1 VNLWREPLSLDK
13 KGTLTP
19 EKRTL
24 CKTLMSQVVT
34 FPETVFPFVAIYS
47 AGTSTYKMPPTE
59 FLDKNN
65 IPQQLKPTS
74 TPSHLHKKGMSTGP
88 LVFPKLIVIQCRF
101 SSIATFKNIVT
112 GFKNMSTATWAVAL
126 SAGEESGWPAFFKQ
140 VGQLSLESRVWNQM
154 KVRLQCCMNSAAS
167 SSLQRNWG
175 LDDWT
180 HSILTFGQFS
190 VHNSIGALH
199 M

>member
-1 VNLWREPLSLDK
+1 
-13 KGTLTP
+13 
-19 EKRTL
+19 
-24 CKTLMSQVVT
+24 MSQVVT
-34 FPETVFPFVAIYS
+34 FPRNCLPLCSYIQQEQAHTKCLQLNFWITTTTFPS
-47 AGTSTYKMPPTE
+47 SWNP
-59 FLDKNN
+59 L
-65 IPQQLKPTS
+65 TS

-101 SSIATFKNIVT
+101 SSIATFK
-112 GFKNMSTATWAVAL
+112 KTWAQPHGL
-126 SAGEESGWPAFFKQ
+126 W
-140 VGQLSLESRVWNQM
+140 LSLCRSGQPSSNKWVSLRSRIWNQM

-180 HSILTFGQFS
+180 HSILTFSQFS
-190 VHNSIGALH
+190 GHNSIGALH